1 MCELVRKN
9 DEVNIMTGITCTV
22 RTPGTF
28 KHVEISSSRVTS
40 PAFIQGGS
48 HRADKGPRTDELQ
61 SFRKAVELHR
71 KCLDEGLQTTLGC
84 MVNDLAIPSKERP
97 KNTGTLYQFPE
108 EYLKILQKARI
119 SITDVV
125 IFYESS
131 LRNRASLDASRKG
144 IKIAKKI
151 NEHTGFPVPLC
162 ASIMGRFYKT
172 LEGQGFAQVIGIYTL
187 MDCGPEKGAKK
198 ELSGYDIRMDV
209 VNFYVDATGNVY
221 DEHF

>member
-1 MCELVRKN
+1 
-9 DEVNIMTGITCTV
+9 MTGITCTV
-22 RTPGTF
+22 KTPGMF
-28 KHVEISSSRVTS
+28 KPVDVSSKIVKT

-48 HRADKGPRTDELQ
+48 HRIDKGPRTDELQ

-97 KNTGTLYQFPE
+97 KNTGTPYQFPE
-108 EYLKILQKARI
+108 EYLKILQEARI
-119 SITDVV
+119 PIAEVV
-125 IFYESS
+125 VFYESS
-131 LRNRASLDASRKG
+131 LRNGASQDARRRG
-144 IKIAKKI
+144 VKIAETM
-151 NEHTGFPVPLC
+151 NEYTGFPVPVC

-172 LEGQGFAQVIGIYTL
+172 LEEQGFAQVIGVYTL

-198 ELSGYDIRMDV
+198 ERSGYDIKMDV
-209 VNFYVDATGNVY
+209 VNFYMDAKGNVY